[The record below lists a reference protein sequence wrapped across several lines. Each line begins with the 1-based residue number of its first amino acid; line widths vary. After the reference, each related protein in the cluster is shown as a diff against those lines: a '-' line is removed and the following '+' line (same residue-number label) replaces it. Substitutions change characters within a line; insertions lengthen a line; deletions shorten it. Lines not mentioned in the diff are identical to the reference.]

1 MSSTTVLLTLQ
12 VLKPT
17 MPLHDL
23 PGDSDTGESLAK
35 SSTEGT
41 CTFWEQARLVGCLT
55 LV

>member
-23 PGDSDTGESLAK
+23 LGDSDAGESLAK
-35 SSTEGT
+35 ESIEGT
-41 CTFWEQARLVGCLT
+41 CTFSEQARLVSGLT